1 MVPDSDVADYITRR
15 GKGWICEIEN
25 RLVGFAIADLQ
36 DNNIWALFIDPAFE
50 RQGIGKLLHDKM
62 LNWHFNQNKLSV
74 WLGTDPGT
82 RAEMFYRKAGW
93 KETSVHGK
101 AN

>member
-50 RQGIGKLLHDKM
+50 RQGIVKLLHDKM
-62 LNWHFNQNKLSV
+62 LNWYFDQNKLSV
-74 WLGTDPGT
+74 WWVLIREQERKCFTGKPGG
-82 RAEMFYRKAGW
+82 RKPVCMA
-93 KETSVHGK
+93 K

>member
-50 RQGIGKLLHDKM
+50 RQGIGKLRHDKM
-62 LNWHFNQNKLSV
+62 LN
-74 WLGTDPGT
+74 
-82 RAEMFYRKAGW
+82 
-93 KETSVHGK
+93 
-101 AN
+101 